1 MSSSVY
7 SFWVFL
13 LLKLTLFTESPES
26 LSGTFHCFG
35 RCNIPR
41 IFVLTICWIPIAY
54 WPRLLIPLALWIL
67 SAPIASKTV
76 MSFSPTLFSRCMIHV
91 MACDSSIRAASA
103 PFFPLATASP
113 ISYSCCSPLNV
124 ALSVLVAPP
133 SFHSLEAFEDAT
145 SLTTN
150 CWRKPLPPSFH
161 LLLHQLENN
170 QCYTYYFILI

>member
-54 WPRLLIPLALWIL
+54 RPRLLIPLALWIL

-91 MACDSSIRAASA
+91 IACDSSIRAASA
-103 PFFPLATASP
+103 PSFPLATASP
-113 ISYSCCSPLNV
+113 ISYSCCSTFKCCLKRSRRSSKFPFIGSFRRRNLLDNKLLKK
-124 ALSVLVAPP
+124 ALASIISSSVAPIG
-133 SFHSLEAFEDAT
+133 
-145 SLTTN
+145 
-150 CWRKPLPPSFH
+150 K
-161 LLLHQLENN
+161 
-170 QCYTYYFILI
+170 